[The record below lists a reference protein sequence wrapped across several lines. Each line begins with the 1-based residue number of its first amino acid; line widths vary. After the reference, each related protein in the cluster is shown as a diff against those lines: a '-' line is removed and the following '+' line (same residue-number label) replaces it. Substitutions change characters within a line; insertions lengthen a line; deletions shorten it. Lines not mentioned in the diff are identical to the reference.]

1 MSKIAAI
8 FSDAGSYL
16 LLMKRVFK
24 VPTKKRYFIKQ
35 YLFEINSLGI
45 ESIPIVLFLSVFMG
59 AVVCIQMLYNV
70 ESPIIPKTMIG
81 YATLQS
87 IILEFSPTIISLILA
102 GKIGSRVASEIGS
115 MKVTEQVDALDVM
128 GVNSANFLILPKV
141 MAAVSFFPVLTVFS
155 IFAATIGGGLV
166 SITGLIT
173 LPNYIDGIRIDFR
186 TFIVFYALIKSVVF
200 AFIITTVSAYKGY
213 SIKGGALEVG
223 TASTNAVVQS
233 SILIIIFNLVLTQ
246 LLLA

>member
-1 MSKIAAI
+1 MSKIAKV
-8 FSDAGSYL
+8 FDETGDYL
-16 LLMKRVFK
+16 LLMKRVFRM
-24 VPTKKRYFIKQ
+24 PTKKRYFVRQ
-35 YLFEINSLGI
+35 YFFEMNSLGI

-70 ESPIIPKTMIG
+70 ESPLIPKTMIG

-87 IILEFSPTIISLILA
+87 IVLEFSPTIISLILA

-115 MKVTEQVDALDVM
+115 MKVTEQIDALDVM
-128 GVNSANFLILPKV
+128 GVNSASFLILPKV
-141 MAAVSFFPVLTVFS
+141 TAAVSIFPVLTILS
-155 IFAATIGGGLV
+155 IVAATIGGAAV

-173 LPNYIDGIRIDFR
+173 LPDYIEGIRIDFKP
-186 TFIVFYALIKSVVF
+186 FIVFYALIKSVVF
-200 AFIITTVSAYKGY
+200 AFIITTISSYKGY

-233 SILIIIFNLVLTQ
+233 SILIIILNLILTQ